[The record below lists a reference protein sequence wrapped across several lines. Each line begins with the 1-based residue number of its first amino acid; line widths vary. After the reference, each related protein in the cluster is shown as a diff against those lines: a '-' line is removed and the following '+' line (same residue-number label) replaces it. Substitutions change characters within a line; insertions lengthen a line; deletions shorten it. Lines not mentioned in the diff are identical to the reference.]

1 MPTRAQVADTLR
13 QIHAGCPH
21 DCARWVREI
30 AGNIAK
36 QGESEPTEKAVT
48 EALHALADN
57 GLVSLTQDGWRH
69 EWSGPGF
76 LAGMDGVGR

>member
-30 AGNIAK
+30 AINIAR
-36 QGESEPTEKAVT
+36 QGYDEPTDQAVT
-48 EALHALADN
+48 EALYALAND
-57 GLVSLTQDGWRH
+57 GLVSLTPDGWRH

-76 LAGMDGVGR
+76 LAGMDGR